1 MLTITTFLA
10 RKNLSFYQENKDSAE
25 SYFVAI
31 TSEDAPS
38 VIQSFSSRDIDR
50 ALYGAIT
57 IQAAQK
63 YVTTFADWDDLD
75 LIWTGFV
82 TMVLDYLENGE
93 YGTADL
99 SLNGLEW
106 SLSRIQAQPKN
117 LLLFHAK
124 RPNALY
130 DGRTETPASI
140 EAKATLDETEF
151 LHELISSADTYL
163 SFREKDTRT
172 QNLVVFKERFIKLKQ
187 LVLGLGPTK

>member
-10 RKNLSFYQENKDSAE
+10 RKNLSYYQENKDSAE

-31 TSEDAPS
+31 TSEDAPA

-75 LIWTGFV
+75 LLWTGFV
-82 TMVLDYLENGE
+82 TMVLDYLKNNK

-106 SLSRIQAQPKN
+106 SLNRIQTQPKN
-117 LLLFHAK
+117 LLSFHAK
-124 RPNALY
+124 RPNAHY
-130 DGRTETPASI
+130 DGRTGTPASI
-140 EAKATLDETEF
+140 ETKATLDETEF
-151 LHELISSADTYL
+151 LHELLDSAGTYL

-172 QNLVVFKERFIKLKQ
+172 QNLIVFKERFIKVKH
-187 LVLGLGPTK
+187 LVLELGLTK